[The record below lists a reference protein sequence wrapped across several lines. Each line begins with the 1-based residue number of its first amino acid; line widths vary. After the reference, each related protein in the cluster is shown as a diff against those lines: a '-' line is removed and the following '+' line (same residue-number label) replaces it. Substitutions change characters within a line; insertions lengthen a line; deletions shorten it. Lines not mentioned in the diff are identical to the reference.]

1 MKDNRHGC
9 QDQTA
14 FPISVLVDLYDI
26 RSDCAPY
33 LAIKLDY
40 QAGLRAVSPT
50 QWTSAASQQETF
62 IFRAQ
67 TDRAG
72 QKTSHLTGEIF
83 DKVKSSSIKAEGLLE
98 DLAWFCLIQSC
109 FRFVSDFLR
118 VPTSWSLLS
127 HALVRRHQSHPIPSS
142 QTAKYTPKFSGRG
155 LVFLVCIS
163 SLLNSQA
170 LSCELLEYIHE
181 HLYFEVHILSKF
193 YCSC

>member
-1 MKDNRHGC
+1 MKENGHGC
-9 QDQTA
+9 RDQTT
-14 FPISVLVDLYDI
+14 FPVDLHDI

-33 LAIKLDY
+33 LA
-40 QAGLRAVSPT
+40 GLRALSPT
-50 QWTSAASQQETF
+50 QSTSAASQQETF

-98 DLAWFCLIQSC
+98 DLAWFCIIHSY
-109 FRFVSDFLR
+109 FRFFERFSQGAYFLVVAFSR
-118 VPTSWSLLS
+118 
-127 HALVRRHQSHPIPSS
+127 SS
-142 QTAKYTPKFSGRG
+142 EMSSIAPNSKFANCQVHSKFSGRG

-163 SLLNSQA
+163 SLLKSQA
-170 LSCELLEYIHE
+170 LSCELLEYTHE
-181 HLYFEVHILSKF
+181 HLYFEGHILRRF